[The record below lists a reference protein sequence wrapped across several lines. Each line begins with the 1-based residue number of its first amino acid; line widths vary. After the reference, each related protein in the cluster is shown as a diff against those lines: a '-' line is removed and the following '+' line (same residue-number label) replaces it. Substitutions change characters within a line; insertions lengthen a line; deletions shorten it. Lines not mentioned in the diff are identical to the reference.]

1 MRPLLVAL
9 LATLLGLTL
18 VPFPEKGASASCAG
32 PMFVDEKIVLT
43 HEGEQ
48 TVRAKWLHDGCND
61 TGSCSTT
68 GCDECEMA
76 DEERPSQNVGLRITQ
91 MGHTWLLGT
100 VDADEDYDATWT
112 FELPAQV
119 HPGKARLLAT
129 GIPPM
134 VITVR

>member
-18 VPFPEKGASASCAG
+18 APFPEDGASASCAG
-32 PMFVDEKIVLT
+32 PQFVEDEIVLT
-43 HEGEQ
+43 HGGEQ
-48 TVRAKWLHDGCND
+48 TVRAKWLHDGCDD

-68 GCDECEMA
+68 GCDDCEMA
-76 DEERPSQNVGLRITQ
+76 DSERPSENVGLRIVQ
-91 MGHTWLLGT
+91 MGHSWPLGT

-119 HPGKARLLAT
+119 RPGRARLVAT
-129 GIPPM
+129 GIPPL